1 MIAVWASHHEEL
13 CRDDVVAS
21 HVFDPW
27 LALNSGW
34 RLIGATHLG
43 QQWTPVLM
51 LPHMR
56 DGLSSLLMEVLCT
69 FLKALQV
76 SPRAPRINAQRLAR
90 FDHYCTRNCLSSKE
104 LRRNIQ

>member
-1 MIAVWASHHEEL
+1 MVSWHLTYST
-13 CRDDVVAS
+13 
-21 HVFDPW
+21 PW

-56 DGLSSLLMEVLCT
+56 DGLSSLLMEVLCA

-76 SPRAPRINAQRLAR
+76 SPRAPRIKAQRLAR

-104 LRRNIQ
+104 LRRNIP